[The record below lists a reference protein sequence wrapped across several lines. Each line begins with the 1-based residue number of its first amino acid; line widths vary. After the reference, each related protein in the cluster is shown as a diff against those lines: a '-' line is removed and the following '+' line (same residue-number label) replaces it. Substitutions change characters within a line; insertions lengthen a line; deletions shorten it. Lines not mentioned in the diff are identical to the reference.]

1 MIRAWRFGLAH
12 SGTCYVRI
20 CHTESDAN
28 VVAKKTKRLNKAPP
42 NQRLYLT
49 STDYYCTRNHGSYSN
64 GSFEMNPA
72 AIILALISLLST
84 LLGGFIVLKFKK
96 SLSIIFA
103 FAAGSI
109 VTVALMEILPESL
122 AIANK
127 SGIPVKYIMMSV
139 VLSFLFFIILEKY
152 FSAHP
157 IKGIMSEGHVMG
169 PIGAGSLIL
178 LSLLDGLTMGIAF
191 QVRISIGIVVA
202 ISIII
207 HDLPDGINTVVLML
221 KNEESERKAVLYL
234 LMDGLAPLLGVLLTS
249 VIIFPTNALAIL
261 LAVFAGQF
269 IYVGAASLLPE
280 SQEQSIPRIAVAT
293 TLGFLFIFMVTIF
306 L

>member
-1 MIRAWRFGLAH
+1 MIKL
-12 SGTCYVRI
+12 V
-20 CHTESDAN
+20 
-28 VVAKKTKRLNKAPP
+28 
-42 NQRLYLT
+42 
-49 STDYYCTRNHGSYSN
+49 
-64 GSFEMNPA
+64 FEINPA
-72 AIILALISLLST
+72 AIILALITFLST
-84 LLGGFIVLKFKK
+84 LLGGFIVLKYRKN
-96 SLSIIFA
+96 LSIIFA

-122 AIANK
+122 EIANK
-127 SGIPVKYIMMSV
+127 SGIPVKYIMIFV

-157 IKGIMSEGHVMG
+157 IKGIVSEGHVMG

-191 QVRISIGIVVA
+191 QVRFSIGIVVA
-202 ISIII
+202 LSIII

-221 KNEESERKAVLYL
+221 KNEQSEKKAMLFLFV
-234 LMDGLAPLLGVLLTS
+234 DGLAPLLGVLLTS
-249 VIIFPTNALAIL
+249 VIIFPINALAIL
-261 LAVFAGQF
+261 LAVFAGEF

-280 SQEQSIPRIAVAT
+280 SQVHSIPKIAVAT
-293 TLGFLFIFMVTIF
+293 TLGFLFIFMITSF

>member
-1 MIRAWRFGLAH
+1 
-12 SGTCYVRI
+12 
-20 CHTESDAN
+20 
-28 VVAKKTKRLNKAPP
+28 
-42 NQRLYLT
+42 
-49 STDYYCTRNHGSYSN
+49 
-64 GSFEMNPA
+64 MNPA
-72 AIILALISLLST
+72 AIILALITFLST

-122 AIANK
+122 EIASK
-127 SGIPVKYIMMSV
+127 SGIPVKYIMVSV

-157 IKGIMSEGHVMG
+157 IKGIISEGHVMG

-191 QVRISIGIVVA
+191 QVRVSIGIVVGF
-202 ISIII
+202 SIII

-221 KNEESERKAVLYL
+221 KNQQSEKKAL
-234 LMDGLAPLLGVLLTS
+234 LFLFADGLAPLVGVLLTS
-249 VIIFPTNALAIL
+249 AIIFPKNALAIL

-280 SQEQSIPRIAVAT
+280 SQEHTIPRIAAAT
-293 TLGFLFIFMVTIF
+293 TLGFLFMFMITIF

>member
-1 MIRAWRFGLAH
+1 
-12 SGTCYVRI
+12 
-20 CHTESDAN
+20 
-28 VVAKKTKRLNKAPP
+28 
-42 NQRLYLT
+42 
-49 STDYYCTRNHGSYSN
+49 
-64 GSFEMNPA
+64 MNPA